1 MKRIVTA
8 ILLSVFISTVPM
20 DVTAG
25 DRWQE
30 GGNLHGAFVG
40 QWKMAPYSNKLAT
53 AADWIATRPRIKDKA
68 IYNRMLN
75 NLRPFAFELVQCV
88 NESTAAESLDSN
100 RSASELAATCM
111 ILKGW

>member
-1 MKRIVTA
+1 MKRIKTA
-8 ILLSVFISTVPM
+8 IFLTALVSVIPM
-20 DVTAG
+20 VVIAG

-40 QWKMAPYSNKLAT
+40 QWKLAPYTNKLAT
-53 AADWIATRPRIKDKA
+53 AADWIVSRPRLKDKA
-68 IYNRMLN
+68 IYTRMLN

-88 NESTAAESLDSN
+88 NESTTSEGFDSN
-100 RSASELAATCM
+100 RSVADLASTCM